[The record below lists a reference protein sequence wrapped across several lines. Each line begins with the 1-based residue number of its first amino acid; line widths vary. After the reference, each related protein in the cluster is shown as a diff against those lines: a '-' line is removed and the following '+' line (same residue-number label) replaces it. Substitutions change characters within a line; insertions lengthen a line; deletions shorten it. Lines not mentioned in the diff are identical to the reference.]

1 MPRLTKIYTR
11 TGDDGETGLGSGAR
25 VRKDHPRVEAYG
37 AVDELNAVMGV
48 VLAAQI
54 SQETAAALREI
65 QNELFHAGADLCIP
79 ESEKPSGGGPRV
91 ETRHTQALE
100 TLIDRLNGDLPPL
113 ENFVLPGGTP
123 AAAWLHVART
133 VCRRAER
140 EVLRLAASDAVN
152 PEILRYLNRLSD
164 ALFVLSRH
172 ENRVAGVAEPVW
184 DSRA

>member
-37 AVDELNAVMGV
+37 AVDEVNAALGV
-48 VLAAQI
+48 ALATSPHADL
-54 SQETAAALREI
+54 AAALRAI

-79 ESEKPSGGGPRV
+79 EDAKAAGVGPRI
-91 ETRHTQALE
+91 EPRHTRGLE
-100 TLIDRLNGDLPPL
+100 TLIDRLNAELPPL

-123 AAAWLHVART
+123 AAAQLHLART
-133 VCRRAER
+133 ICRRAER
-140 EVLRLAASDAVN
+140 EVLRLAAAEAIN
-152 PEILRYLNRLSD
+152 PEIVRYLNRLSD
-164 ALFVLSRH
+164 ALFVMSRYD
-172 ENRVAGVAEPVW
+172 NRAAGVAEPVW